1 MLKDASPATSSSSQ
15 LAFLAVPML
24 TRMLTISPLPFSSV
38 ERKED
43 VFLQKLLSLAEI
55 ALDAWSK
62 PKGKK
67 LA

>member
-1 MLKDASPATSSSSQ
+1 
-15 LAFLAVPML
+15 
-24 TRMLTISPLPFSSV
+24 MLTISPLPFSSV